1 MRGTAGRSRPTGAAL
16 LRHRAAH
23 TFFGDSA
30 ARTFFG
36 DGAARAWCGDS
47 AARASLS
54 RYAAWLA
61 AAVCTPCLIAPRAAA
76 FPASDAS
83 NPSVVSPA
91 SAASPDASDASALAH
106 QLQLLGPFGSA
117 VGPGWTF
124 TPSLTLQ
131 EAYNDNV
138 FQSEN
143 DRRWDLITYV
153 TPGIAIYG
161 DTPNVQLRLNYQP
174 TLIYYARTPSLN
186 QIAQNLDAI
195 GDVTLWQDH
204 LYLDVRA
211 TAGVGSA
218 NGSTPGLGFG
228 SGGTG
233 QPTNG
238 ITGLTKQN
246 STQYTAFAV
255 SPYFLQ
261 QFDTYGTLKIGYTLG
276 YSTSSNN
283 AGSVPL
289 ATNTTGPSASQI
301 SNQELLQFTS
311 GTFLER
317 MTDTVLISGNQ
328 FQGTGASSQS
338 GHNDTASNQ
347 VNYALNRWIEVFG
360 SIGYEDINYGGTNSG
375 GTNSLA
381 IHDITWQLGTTL
393 TPSPHSTLTLSYGHQ
408 QGVDSFSANGLYQLT
423 GRTSVYVNYGQT
435 LGTNLQQLQSQL
447 AQTDINSSGVQVN
460 SRTGAPIF
468 NANSLLGTQN
478 QLYRST
484 TGTVGTT
491 TQLDRDTITFNL
503 QYADYTAAG
512 AGATGA
518 TTGFTGTAN
527 WLHSLRDDLT
537 LSSSGSYGIRWFL
550 DPGGTN
556 KFFALT
562 TSLNYVL
569 SETVTA
575 SLSAEF
581 YDLNSTQPGQT
592 LYQDIIILSLT
603 KRF

>member
-16 LRHRAAH
+16 WCHRAA
-23 TFFGDSA
+23 
-30 ARTFFG
+30 
-36 DGAARAWCGDS
+36 RALCGDS
-47 AARASLS
+47 VARASLS

-106 QLQLLGPFGSA
+106 QLQLLGPFGGA

-131 EAYNDNV
+131 EAYNDNL
-138 FQSEN
+138 FQSGN
-143 DRRWDLITYV
+143 DRRWDLITYL

-289 ATNTTGPSASQI
+289 PTNTTGPSASQV

-317 MTDTVLISGNQ
+317 MTDIVLISGNQ

-347 VNYALNRWIEVFG
+347 VNYALNRWIEVFA
-360 SIGYEDINYGGTNSG
+360 SIGYEDIDYS

-393 TPSPHSTLTLSYGHQ
+393 TPSPRSSLTMSYGHQ
-408 QGVDSFSANGLYQLT
+408 QGTDSFSANGLYQLT
-423 GRTSVYVNYGQT
+423 GRTSVNVSYGQT

-447 AQTDINSSGVQVN
+447 AQSDINSSGVVVN
-460 SRTGAPIF
+460 SRTGAPLF

-478 QLYRST
+478 QLYRAT

-512 AGATGA
+512 AGATGS

-556 KFFALT
+556 RFFALT
-562 TSLNYVL
+562 ASLNYVL
-569 SETVTA
+569 SETVTGT
-575 SLSAEF
+575 LSYEF

-592 LYQDIIILSLT
+592 LYQDIIILGLT